1 MDGSLSDTL
10 TSLGATA
17 FRWSALL
24 FVLVNGGAALAI
36 WMTRSRGLVN
46 RITPKLL
53 IANLLLLG
61 TGVGVPIL
69 SQAISAVVHAVTFSS
84 NSQID
89 LKSK

>member
-1 MDGSLSDTL
+1 M
-10 TSLGATA
+10 
-17 FRWSALL
+17 
-24 FVLVNGGAALAI
+24 
-36 WMTRSRGLVN
+36 
-46 RITPKLL
+46 
-53 IANLLLLG
+53 ANCKSCHLLLLG